1 MKIGTGSTITF
12 STGFFAE
19 ITAINWSGIERESF
33 ETTHMGSTGGYKQ
46 FLPGNLVD
54 PGELEVEMFLAPET
68 PPPITGAAETVTV
81 TMPSAGPGGTS
92 TWAASGFLT
101 EFEWEDPV
109 EDVMKATAT
118 IKFSGAITF
127 VA

>member
-19 ITAINWSGIERESF
+19 ILSINWSGIEREAI
-33 ETTHMGSTGGYKQ
+33 ETTHMGSTGWKQ

-54 PGELEVEMFLAPET
+54 PGELEVEMFFAPET
-68 PPPITGAAETVTV
+68 PPPITGAIETMTV
-81 TMPSAGPGGTS
+81 TMPSAGAGGTS
-92 TWAASGFLT
+92 TWAGSAFMT
-101 EFEWEDPV
+101 EFEFEDPV

-118 IKFSGAITF
+118 LKITSTITF